1 MSRIWPSL
9 VTVVVIL
16 LVAGIT
22 GITIAKSSPSVD
34 NPNSDLSAKEYLEL
48 MQKINDMDS
57 MDEFM
62 KHVEGA
68 PIHHAAVGLV
78 GIVGRI
84 GFDGEERSNAIQ
96 ATPAKCMPELQ
107 PVSLTDNQERSVLYF
122 PSCTRIKRCGGC
134 CSHALLS
141 CQPVA
146 TELRNYEVTVVSIGN
161 KNRMTYK
168 ENRIV
173 PLEEHTKCKCDCT
186 IKEEHCKE
194 NQSYVKSECG
204 CKCNNVDEE
213 EKCLRNRDIK
223 VWDPDRCICLCRDE
237 EECSTGLY
245 FDQNS
250 CRCKQLPLSRTWFQP
265 IKGTDYRFTR
275 TQKPDTE
282 PPVIVPLD
290 AADPRRKP
298 KDDPEY

>member
-1 MSRIWPSL
+1 MSRRWPL
-9 VTVVVIL
+9 GLLL
-16 LVAGIT
+16 LVICLVVGVLT
-22 GITIAKSSPSVD
+22 GTTIAYSRRSIDDSST
-34 NPNSDLSAKEYLEL
+34 DLSKYLEL
-48 MQKINDMDS
+48 AQQINEMES

-68 PIHHAAVGLV
+68 PKKNVATGSILFA
-78 GIVGRI
+78 GRI
-84 GFDGEERSNAIQ
+84 GDFQGQERSNAIP
-96 ATPAKCMPELQ
+96 ATPAKCIPELQ
-107 PVSLTDNQERSVLYF
+107 PVSLTENKERSILYF
-122 PSCTRIKRCGGC
+122 PSCTRVKRCGGC

-146 TELRNYEVTVVSIGN
+146 TELRNYEVTVVTIGN
-161 KNRMTYK
+161 SNQMTYK

-173 PLEEHTKCKCDCT
+173 PLEEHTKCKCDCR
-186 IKEEHCKE
+186 IKAEHCKE

-213 EKCLRNRDIK
+213 YKCLRNKDIK

-250 CRCKQLPLSRTWFQP
+250 CRCKPLPLSRTWFQP
-265 IKGTDYRFTR
+265 TKGTDYRFSR
-275 TQKPDTE
+275 TQKPDTV